1 MTASITEIYRSS
13 NGDRW
18 ELVETNDPTSMLVR
32 HIPNPSSGGRT
43 TDTTVAD
50 FLRTNGPGEEYVALR
65 RLMDS
70 ATDEAGDP

>member
-1 MTASITEIYRSS
+1 MAASITEIYRSS

-18 ELVETNDPTSMLVR
+18 QLVRITEPTSVLVR

-50 FLRTNGPGEEYVALR
+50 FLRTNGPRPEYAALR
-65 RLMDS
+65 RLLEVT
-70 ATDEAGDP
+70 TDEPDES